1 MAHLM
6 LVNVQDSTTDEE
18 IREFLVKYGF
28 PSFDA
33 IERLPGDGS
42 RPAVMLDFNA
52 ATIVELGN
60 LTPRIEGVYWKGGT
74 LQTRVLSDRRF
85 SGG

>member
-6 LVNVQDSTTDEE
+6 LVPVPDSATDDE

-42 RPAVMLDFNA
+42 RPAVMLDFND
-52 ATIVELGN
+52 ATIVDLDK
-60 LTPRIEGVYWKGGT
+60 LTPRIQDVFWKGGK